1 MMSKRMAKKKTDE
14 IIKIKGELL
23 NSLQENNDV
32 EEQGLNKAANNVNS
46 SQETIVIIHCYKD
59 IIKTQIKKAIVYI
72 GKTICS

>member
-14 IIKIKGELL
+14 IIKGKLL
-23 NSLQENNDV
+23 SSLQENNDV
-32 EEQGLNKAANNVNS
+32 EEQELNKAANNVNN
-46 SQETIVIIHCYKD
+46 SQEAIVIIHCYKD

>member
-1 MMSKRMAKKKTDE
+1 MAKKKTDE
-14 IIKIKGELL
+14 IIKGELL

-32 EEQGLNKAANNVNS
+32 EEQELNKAANNVNN
-46 SQETIVIIHCYKD
+46 SQEVIVIIHCYKD

>member
-14 IIKIKGELL
+14 IIKGELL

-32 EEQGLNKAANNVNS
+32 EEQEFNKAANNVNN
-46 SQETIVIIHCYKD
+46 SQEVIVIIHCYKD

>member
-14 IIKIKGELL
+14 IIKGELL

-32 EEQGLNKAANNVNS
+32 EEQELNKAANNVNN
-46 SQETIVIIHCYKD
+46 SQEVIVIIHCYKD